1 MVRNKE
7 SGMTEFTF
15 VVGNDK
21 FKFAAETAFKAM
33 ELCNRQVIDK
43 KDLHPMAWA
52 EAGKNTFQCCPGN
65 YFD

>member
-1 MVRNKE
+1 
-7 SGMTEFTF
+7 
-15 VVGNDK
+15 VGNDK